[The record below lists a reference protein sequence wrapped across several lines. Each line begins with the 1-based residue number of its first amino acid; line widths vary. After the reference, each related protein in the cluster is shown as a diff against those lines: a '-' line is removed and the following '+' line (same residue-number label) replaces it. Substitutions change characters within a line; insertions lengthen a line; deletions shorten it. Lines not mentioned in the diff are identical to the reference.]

1 VKGIAGFLV
10 AAGLLGAAAFAAQIN
25 GTPVQIAGW
34 NPSDPAL
41 FADGRPA
48 PLFCFD
54 KSNSIALYSTLMIP
68 AEVETV
74 LRCYPQIYFA
84 CHRRHVRDERTQVLL
99 SAHQASVLDHL
110 DDVEGSSLLTL
121 ARHMGV
127 TASTM
132 SLMVD
137 RLERGGYVRRER
149 SRLDGRRVD
158 LRLTA
163 AGVRVK
169 RQQKVLEP
177 ELIAAL
183 LEHLDERQR
192 RQALHGL
199 ELLAEAAREMAAHGD
214 LQRILK
220 GGAA

>member
-1 VKGIAGFLV
+1 M
-10 AAGLLGAAAFAAQIN
+10 
-25 GTPVQIAGW
+25 
-34 NPSDPAL
+34 S
-41 FADGRPA
+41 RP
-48 PLFCFD
+48 D
-54 KSNSIALYSTLMIP
+54 
-68 AEVETV
+68 VETV

-84 CHRRHVRDERTQVLL
+84 CHRRHVRDDKTQSVL

-110 DDVEGSSLLTL
+110 DEVEGTSLLEL

-149 SRLDGRRVD
+149 SPRDGRRVN
-158 LRLTA
+158 LRLTP
-163 AGVRVK
+163 AGVGIK
-169 RQQKVLEP
+169 KQQKVLEP
-177 ELIAAL
+177 DLIEAML
-183 LEHLDERQR
+183 QQLEPVR
-192 RQALHGL
+192 RQQALEGL
-199 ELLAEAAREMAAHGD
+199 ELLAQAAKEMIASGD